1 MYIFRHIANFC
12 HLTNAII
19 LYIPPFYIY
28 NRAMAPA
35 DDIRD
40 ELKICCGQ
48 LISNE
53 VGWQHKLCDGNE
65 EDYHVGGLVIELE
78 RCPHT
83 GCGSRFH
90 VNPLKNIAHQDI
102 VHRSIILYSYGVC
115 RWCYV
120 MEGALHHHVLWG
132 HGSPVGFEVRVNQ
145 KQRPEYMI
153 KVPFN
158 YQ

>member
-1 MYIFRHIANFC
+1 MLFSC
-12 HLTNAII
+12 TVPL
-19 LYIPPFYIY
+19 FYIY
-28 NRAMAPA
+28 NRAAVPA
-35 DDIRD
+35 NDLDD

-83 GCGSRFH
+83 GCGSWFH
-90 VNPLKNIAHQDI
+90 MNPLKNIVHQDI
-102 VHRSIILYSYGVC
+102 VHHCIILYSCRVC
-115 RWCYV
+115 RGCYI
-120 MEGALHHHVLWG
+120 MEGALHRHVLWS
-132 HGSPVGFEVRVNQ
+132 HGGPVGFEVGMNQ
-145 KQRPEYMI
+145 KHGPEYMI